1 MFTLLLAVHD
11 NIFFPFVVGPS
22 LDSDA
27 NKSSTRKYSSA
38 FSNMRSKPTTAAADS
53 SGPVGKGRLLCPSS
67 FHHPTA
73 QRGFEKPGETDRGS
87 NSSTQAYSHS
97 TLKDSTTAS
106 SGGKPGNLVRANTAT
121 VQSSLNP
128 KSVRVPARGV
138 GERGRTSGTVVS
150 SSRITDSPEP
160 NSLCAQRKRP
170 GQSIFKAPG
179 HQQQNSG

>member
-1 MFTLLLAVHD
+1 LLPLAVH
-11 NIFFPFVVGPS
+11 NSFFFHLYCIVGPS
-22 LDSDA
+22 LERGA

-38 FSNMRSKPTTAAADS
+38 FSNVRSKPTTAAADS
-53 SGPVGKGRLLCPSS
+53 SGPVGKRWSLRPSS
-67 FHHPTA
+67 FHHPAA
-73 QRGFEKPGETDRGS
+73 QRGFEKPSETDRGS
-87 NSSTQAYSHS
+87 NSSTQAYSRS
-97 TLKDSTTAS
+97 TLKHPTTAS
-106 SGGKPGNLVRANTAT
+106 SGGRPGNLAKTAI

-128 KSVRVPARGV
+128 NPVRVPARGG

-179 HQQQNSG
+179 HQQQNPG